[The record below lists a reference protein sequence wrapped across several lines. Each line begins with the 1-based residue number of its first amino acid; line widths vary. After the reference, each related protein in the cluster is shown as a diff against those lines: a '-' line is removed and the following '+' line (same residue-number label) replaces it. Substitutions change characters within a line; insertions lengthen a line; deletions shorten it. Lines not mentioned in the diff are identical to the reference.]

1 MRCPKCDFAQPDDN
15 IECLRC
21 GVVFSKLK
29 ALPVQSIPTEPVRRP
44 IIPDRKQTPKPL
56 RESGTPAPTPEQRH
70 EASEVRQPEP
80 ILDKAHR
87 SIEKEAVEAE
97 QPPEPRHLD
106 RTDLLVMI
114 SGAGI
119 AALAFISTF
128 VSNTLWTMTTLVHEM
143 GHALFGWLFGLP
155 SLPAFDLMYGGGVTI
170 SQQQSILLLVV
181 IYCLLGYLMY
191 YYRKNTGTLIW
202 LGVLG
207 IIHFLC
213 VITKWHEVIYL
224 FMGHGTEL
232 IIAGLF
238 IYRALSGSAVVHFAE
253 RPLYAA
259 IGFFIVYQDTG
270 FAYRLM
276 TSPEA
281 RQAYGEAKGGGHW
294 MDFSRI
300 GSDYLGTSLENV
312 AGVFFV
318 FCLLT
323 IVLGYLA
330 FRYQEYI
337 HTSLVR
343 RLRKEPS

>member
-1 MRCPKCDFAQPDDN
+1 M
-15 IECLRC
+15 
-21 GVVFSKLK
+21 
-29 ALPVQSIPTEPVRRP
+29 
-44 IIPDRKQTPKPL
+44 
-56 RESGTPAPTPEQRH
+56 
-70 EASEVRQPEP
+70 
-80 ILDKAHR
+80 
-87 SIEKEAVEAE
+87 
-97 QPPEPRHLD
+97 D
-106 RTDLLVMI
+106 RTDWLVMI

-119 AALAFISTF
+119 AALAFISAF
-128 VSNTLWTMTTLVHEM
+128 VSNTLWTMTTLIHEM
-143 GHALFGWLFGLP
+143 GHALFGWFFGLP

-181 IYCLLGYLMY
+181 IYCLLAYLMY
-191 YYRKNTGTLIW
+191 FYRKNTGTLIW
-202 LGVLG
+202 LAVLG

-213 VITKWHEVIYL
+213 VVTKWHEVVYL

-276 TSPEA
+276 TSPAA
-281 RQAYGEAKGGGHW
+281 RQAYGDAKGGGHW

-300 GSDYLGTSLENV
+300 GADYLGTSLESV
-312 AGVFFV
+312 AGVFFI
-318 FCLLT
+318 FCLFT

-337 HTSLVR
+337 HTFLVH
-343 RLRKEPS
+343 RLQREPS